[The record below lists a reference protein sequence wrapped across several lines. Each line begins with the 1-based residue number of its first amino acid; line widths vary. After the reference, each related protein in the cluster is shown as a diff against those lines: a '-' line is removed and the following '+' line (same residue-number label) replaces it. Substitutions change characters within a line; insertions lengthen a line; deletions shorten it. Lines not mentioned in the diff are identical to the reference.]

1 MSQLFIYKII
11 FMTELLVSET
21 LFSFYC
27 QKQKKFPL
35 RVLLSLVICY
45 LVAVFYPLPNEIAYS
60 GWYTSIMFL
69 VMFITSFVYLK
80 LSYKMDFVHT
90 FFVGITAYT
99 IQHLSYQLLTLLSVV
114 FDISSM
120 FGQYSSEVIDF
131 SKYNAFSLIYAL
143 VYLSIYSTVYGF
155 SFLTMSKKMNKSG
168 KIEFKTTKLI
178 LVGGLIL
185 LVDIILNAY
194 IVYIKEDYN
203 RQYSIILCIYNLIC
217 CIFVFY
223 IQFSTIKVSDMKQ
236 EVEVFSVMLHMRD
249 KQFAMQKENINLIN
263 QKCHDIK
270 YQLKQFVENKNVEEL
285 EHIVSIYD
293 ANYHSGNEVLDII
306 LTEKSLYCNENK
318 IQFTC
323 MTNCKDL
330 GFIQDSDLYCLFGNM
345 IDNAIEAVDKFAD
358 DSQKCIS
365 ININTQGELLTINI
379 NNYYQGEI
387 KLDDEGFPLTSKEN
401 NGYHGFGI
409 RSIKSIVEKYNGSIS
424 IVTNNNIFRLNV
436 LFPIPQNNR

>member
-1 MSQLFIYKII
+1 
-11 FMTELLVSET
+11 MTELLVSET

-27 QKQKKFPL
+27 QKQKKFSL

-114 FDISSM
+114 FDISTM
-120 FGQYSSEVIDF
+120 FGQYSNEVIDF

-178 LVGGLIL
+178 LLGGLIL

-203 RQYSIILCIYNLIC
+203 RQYSIILCIYNVIC

-270 YQLKQFVENKNVEEL
+270 YQLKQFVENKNVEEI

-345 IDNAIEAVDKFAD
+345 IDNAIEAVDKFSD

-387 KLDDEGFPLTSKEN
+387 RLDDEGFPLTSKEN